1 MSQIDNI
8 VSVVVD
14 VQSESVTQTSFGIP
28 LIAGAF
34 LTSKT
39 TVPFTRARLYSS
51 ITEMTDDGWLVTDEV
66 YKAARAIFSQ
76 NPRPTSIVIGR
87 RDAADANW
95 ATALSAIQ
103 TENDSW
109 YFVSI
114 VPVASAD
121 TEALQVAAWTETQTK
136 IFFSQSGDTDI
147 LTSATD
153 DQGTV
158 LKELGYNRTVTL
170 YRPASKAS
178 EYAEAGWVGE
188 GAPFAP
194 GSSTWAFKDIVGAT
208 PDGLTTAQKN
218 AAHGKNVN
226 TFTTVGGADITEKG
240 KVASGEWIDVI
251 IGLDWLKARLQETV
265 YGALIANRKIS
276 YDDAGITVVA
286 GLVQSVLEEAARK
299 GVLQLDSIQLTV
311 PKYSA
316 ISTADKTARKLP
328 DVKFSA
334 RLQGAIHF
342 VEINGT
348 VSV

>member
-8 VSVVVD
+8 VTVVID

-39 TVPFTRARLYSS
+39 TVPFTRARVYGSL
-51 ITEMTDDGWLVTDEV
+51 TEMTDDGWASSDEV
-66 YKAARAIFSQ
+66 YKAARSIFYQ
-76 NPRPTSIVIGR
+76 NPRPTSVVIGR
-87 RDAADANW
+87 RDAADADW
-95 ATALSAIQ
+95 SAALAAIQ
-103 TENDSW
+103 AENDTW

-121 TEALQVAAWTETQTK
+121 TEALQVAAWTEAQTK
-136 IFFSQSGDTDI
+136 IFFSQSGDSDI

-153 DQGTV
+153 DQGSA
-158 LKELGYNRTVTL
+158 LKALGYNRTATL
-170 YRPASKAS
+170 YRPTSKAS
-178 EYAEAGWVGE
+178 EYSEAGWVGE

-194 GSSTWAFKDIVGAT
+194 GSSTWAYKDIVGST
-208 PDGLTTAQKN
+208 PDSMTTAQKS

-226 TFTTVGGADITEKG
+226 TFTTVAGADITEKG
-240 KVASGEWIDVI
+240 RVASGEWIDVI

-265 YGALIANRKIS
+265 YGALVANRKIS
-276 YDDAGITVVA
+276 YDDAGITVIA
-286 GLVQSVLEEAARK
+286 GLVQSILEEAGRK
-299 GVLQLDSIQLTV
+299 GVLQLDSIELTV

-328 DVKFSA
+328 DVKFKA
-334 RLQGAIHF
+334 LLQGAIHL